1 MLPEMHYTLSPPFS
15 PVLWGQNG
23 GVTETTPASGDQPR
37 LSRGA
42 RFGSVGAIWLLALV
56 FAVVIAVVSEKEQY
70 ATWLSLALA
79 GCVLGALVAQ
89 LATQQKDG
97 FVDRLAASV
106 GGAFVVLGVTGAI
119 LALVAAAQ

>member
-1 MLPEMHYTLSPPFS
+1 MLPEMHSPLSPPVS
-15 PVLWGQNG
+15 LALWGQNG
-23 GVTETTPASGDQPR
+23 GVTETTPAPGDQPR

-56 FAVVIAVVSEKEQY
+56 FAVVISVVSEKEQY

-79 GCVLGALVAQ
+79 ACVLGALIAQ
-89 LATQQKDG
+89 LATQQKEG

-106 GGAFVVLGVTGAI
+106 AGAFVVLGVTGAI
-119 LALVAAAQ
+119 LALVAATQ

>member
-1 MLPEMHYTLSPPFS
+1 MLPEMQYRPSPPAP
-15 PVLWGQNG
+15 PVRWGQNG
-23 GVTETTPASGDQPR
+23 GVTETTPAPGDQPR

-42 RFGSVGAIWLLALV
+42 RFGSVGAIWVLALV

-89 LATQQKDG
+89 LATQQKEG

-106 GGAFVVLGVTGAI
+106 TGAFVVLGVTGGI

>member
-1 MLPEMHYTLSPPFS
+1 MS
-15 PVLWGQNG
+15 
-23 GVTETTPASGDQPR
+23 ETTPVSGDQPR

-42 RFGSVGAIWLLALV
+42 RFGSIGAIWLLSLV
-56 FAVVIAVVSEKEQY
+56 FAVIIASVSHVDQY

-79 GCVLGALVAQ
+79 ACVLGALVAQ

-106 GGAFVVLGVTGAI
+106 TGAFIVLGVTGGI
-119 LALVAAAQ
+119 LAIVAASQ

>member
-1 MLPEMHYTLSPPFS
+1 MLPEMHYPLSPPFS

-23 GVTETTPASGDQPR
+23 GVTETTPAAGDQPR

-70 ATWLSLALA
+70 AAWLSLALA
-79 GCVLGALVAQ
+79 ACVLGALVAQ

-119 LALVAAAQ
+119 LALVAVAQ

>member
-1 MLPEMHYTLSPPFS
+1 MPQCYRKCIRSFPAVDP
-15 PVLWGQNG
+15 GQNG

-42 RFGSVGAIWLLALV
+42 RFGSIGAIWLLALV
-56 FAVVIAVVSEKEQY
+56 FAVVIATVSQTAQY
-70 ATWLSLALA
+70 ATWLSLSLA
-79 GCVLGALVAQ
+79 ACVLAALVAQ

-106 GGAFVVLGVTGAI
+106 TGAFIVLGVTGGI
-119 LALVAAAQ
+119 LAIVAATQ